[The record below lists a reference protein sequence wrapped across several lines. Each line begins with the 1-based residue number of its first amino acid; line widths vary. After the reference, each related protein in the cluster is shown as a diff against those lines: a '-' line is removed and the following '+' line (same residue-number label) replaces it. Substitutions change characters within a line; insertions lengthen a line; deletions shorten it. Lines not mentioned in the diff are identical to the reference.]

1 MSLRLSTEFRPAK
14 LEDVKINNNT
24 LRLGQIFVL
33 KSSVNGK
40 FTGGL
45 MVVNRSINIL
55 QINTWFKNHHAEII
69 KEVTV
74 IDPAR
79 IVLIITRR

>member
-1 MSLRLSTEFRPAK
+1 MSLRLSTEFRPAN

-55 QINTWFKNHHAEII
+55 QINTWFKNHQIYVPVSYFENTLKI
-69 KEVTV
+69 ENNV
-74 IDPAR
+74 
-79 IVLIITRR
+79 